1 MTLREVAD
9 KVSDWNYSRI
19 PVYAAEEPETWIGF
33 VLSKEVLAAL
43 AEDEFER
50 SVSELV
56 KPMFFV
62 SEKTPGHVLLKTFL
76 KRRTHMFGVVD
87 EYGDI
92 TGIISLEDVLESIIG
107 EEIVDEH
114 DTSVDMQE
122 VARLRKREHYAKR
135 EIRPLH
141 DEKKGSNEDA

>member
-1 MTLREVAD
+1 M
-9 KVSDWNYSRI
+9 
-19 PVYAAEEPETWIGF
+19 
-33 VLSKEVLAAL
+33 
-43 AEDEFER
+43 
-50 SVSELV
+50 
-56 KPMFFV
+56 
-62 SEKTPGHVLLKTFL
+62 LLKTFL

-141 DEKKGSNEDA
+141 DEKKGSNENA